1 MNRFRSIV
9 VGAGVVSVLTV
20 PLFFS
25 AMPAQAKQCS
35 AERPSNARTY
45 WSYRLIDGR
54 KCWYEGKPML
64 SKSLLQWPTA
74 RTAQTNPRRELD
86 GLPASQYN
94 LLDAQASI
102 SNDPDAKPKPKAI
115 PEIVDGSPA
124 RTSKGTLTP
133 DDLRAWGN
141 SMAAMTADPV
151 LTVLDRWPDAE
162 LPQHRSKSAP
172 VEQTSAMNTRA
183 IMMVTI
189 VFMALLAMLVT
200 TFRRVGGA
208 RRGGGASLLANDLTW
223 RQLEFTPDQ
232 LAKGS
237 PLMMDTR
244 SEMPLQFSSDPIRM
258 SLESRKLAIVG
269 QALERMSHFLLTRM
283 ISVTSPGGRTDSVE
297 DNRAILRQVRYYR
310 AASGCP
316 ARH

>member
-1 MNRFRSIV
+1 MNRFRLIV
-9 VGAGVVSVLTV
+9 VGAGLVSVLTV
-20 PLFFS
+20 ALSFLATPV
-25 AMPAQAKQCS
+25 QAKQCS
-35 AERPSNARTY
+35 TERPSNARTY

-64 SKSLLQWPTA
+64 SKSLLQWPAA
-74 RTAQTNPRRELD
+74 RTAQTNPRREPD

-102 SNDPDAKPKPKAI
+102 SDDPDPDAKPKPKAM

-151 LTVLDRWPDAE
+151 LTILDRWPDAE

-189 VFMALLAMLVT
+189 VFMALLAVLVT

-208 RRGGGASLLANDLTW
+208 RRGGGASLFANDLKW

-232 LAKGS
+232 LPKGS

-244 SEMPLQFSSDPIRM
+244 LEMPLQFSSDPIRM
-258 SLESRKLAIVG
+258 SLESRVSNRRAGARADV
-269 QALERMSHFLLTRM
+269 AF
-283 ISVTSPGGRTDSVE
+283 SVNAND
-297 DNRAILRQVRYYR
+297 
-310 AASGCP
+310 
-316 ARH
+316 